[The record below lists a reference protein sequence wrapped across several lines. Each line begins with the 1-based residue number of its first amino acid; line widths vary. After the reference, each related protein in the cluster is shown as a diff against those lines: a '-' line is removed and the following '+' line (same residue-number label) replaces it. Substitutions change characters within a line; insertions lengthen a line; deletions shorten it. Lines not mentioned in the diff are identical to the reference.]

1 MKHILVPTDFSRRS
15 VLAMER
21 AFDLASSNG
30 AKMTLLHVV
39 DEDQPAAMISA
50 QEREAKSQFA
60 AMSDR
65 RPDPAKLVRVGE
77 PFLAIPECAE
87 EIGAD
92 LIVMGAPRR
101 APLRNNFIGTTAERA
116 LRTSRVPTLVIRKG
130 AYGRYAKPVAAL
142 DLVDQDLFPWTKAS
156 GLGVADEKDAKIVFA
171 YEAGSLH
178 ALRKA
183 NRDVKGFEKFLG
195 EERDKVL
202 PSVAAAMK
210 KIGLRPDQAVLQSI
224 YYSPAETILD
234 VARRHGADLI
244 IIGSQRKSAI
254 ERYMLGSV
262 SADILR
268 AAEIDVLVVP
278 PV

>member
-1 MKHILVPTDFSRRS
+1 
-15 VLAMER
+15 
-21 AFDLASSNG
+21 
-30 AKMTLLHVV
+30 MTLLHVV

-101 APLRNNFIGTTAERA
+101 APAQQLHRHDGRARPSHEPRSDAGYTQGGLR
-116 LRTSRVPTLVIRKG
+116 
-130 AYGRYAKPVAAL
+130 RYAKPVAAL